1 MPLAFRASQQLNLAV
16 KHNTAQLGAYL
27 QQEERVVSALLDPN
41 QLQPLAPGHYR
52 YTVSQLQ
59 VFQLRIQPI
68 VDLQTNLQ
76 DGRLELRA
84 SDCQLEGL
92 GLVDDFALTLSSWL
106 RATPQ
111 GLEGEATLSV
121 AVSQPPLLRLI
132 PAGVLE
138 ATGHSLLAGI
148 LLGIK
153 GRVGQQLLNDFEQWL
168 QQPSTGAATPVP
180 SPPESCAGAGGSG
193 PGP

>member
-1 MPLAFRASQQLNLAV
+1 MRLAFSASQQLNLAV
-16 KHNTAQLGAYL
+16 KQHTQHLGTYL
-27 QQEERVVSALLDPN
+27 QQEERVVSALLDPR
-41 QLQPLAPGHYR
+41 QLQPLEPGHYR

-68 VDLQTNLQ
+68 VDLQTRLL
-76 DGRLELRA
+76 DGRLELQA

-92 GLVDDFALTLSSWL
+92 GLVDDFELSLSSWL

-121 AVSQPPLLRLI
+121 QVSQPPLLRLI
-132 PAGVLE
+132 PKGVLE

-148 LLGIK
+148 LVSIK
-153 GRVGQQLLNDFEQWL
+153 GRVGQQLLSDFEQWL
-168 QQPSTGAATPVP
+168 QQESRAAAAPPPT
-180 SPPESCAGAGGSG
+180 SPKNCADAAG
-193 PGP
+193 

>member
-1 MPLAFRASQQLNLAV
+1 MSLAFSASQQLNLAV
-16 KHNTAQLGAYL
+16 KHNTASLGAYL
-27 QQEERVVSALLDPN
+27 EQEQRVVSALLDPR
-41 QLQPLAPGHYR
+41 QLEPLAPGHYR
-52 YTVSQLQ
+52 YTVSPLQ
-59 VFQLRIQPI
+59 VFQLRIQPV
-68 VDLQTNLQ
+68 VDLQTRLQ
-76 DGRLELRA
+76 DGRLELQA

-92 GLVDDFALTLSSWL
+92 GLVDDFVLNLSSWL

-148 LLGIK
+148 LIGIK
-153 GRVGQQLLNDFEQWL
+153 GRVGAQLLSDFEQWL
-168 QQPSTGAATPVP
+168 QQRSTAAAVP
-180 SPPESCAGAGGSG
+180 APAPPENCAGAGG
-193 PGP
+193 